1 MTTLKYEIL
10 NIGYICFGTYCNT
23 LASLT
28 LIIIFSKF
36 LKFSENIF
44 VEKNKIVKEI
54 RESLKIFWKYLS
66 FGQN

>member
-36 LKFSENIF
+36 LTFSENIF
-44 VEKNKIVKEI
+44 VEKKNCE
-54 RESLKIFWKYLS
+54 
-66 FGQN
+66 GN